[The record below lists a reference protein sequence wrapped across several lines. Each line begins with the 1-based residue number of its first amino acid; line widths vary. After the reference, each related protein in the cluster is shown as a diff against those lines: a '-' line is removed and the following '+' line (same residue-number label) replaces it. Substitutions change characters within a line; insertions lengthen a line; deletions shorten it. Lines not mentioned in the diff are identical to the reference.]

1 VKELAISIGNSKAEK
16 VFLYFNANKDEISYS
31 DKK

>member
-16 VFLYFNANKDEISYS
+16 VFLYFHTNNDENPET
-31 DKK
+31 DKT